1 MQLRAFFRFGGR
13 TCRRVSNS
21 AKTHSAGPPLAGDA
35 KGGLHLK
42 VSRDFMLREIAGESL
57 LVPVNEAA
65 VNFQGIMSLNESGRL
80 LWDRLQKDTTEDDLV
95 SALLD
100 VYDTTPEV
108 ARQDVAVF
116 LDQLRERD
124 ILQEA

>member
-1 MQLRAFFRFGGR
+1 M
-13 TCRRVSNS
+13 
-21 AKTHSAGPPLAGDA
+21 
-35 KGGLHLK
+35 
-42 VSRDFMLREIAGESL
+42 SRDFMLREIAGESL

>member
-1 MQLRAFFRFGGR
+1 
-13 TCRRVSNS
+13 
-21 AKTHSAGPPLAGDA
+21 
-35 KGGLHLK
+35 
-42 VSRDFMLREIAGESL
+42 MLREIAGESL

>member
-1 MQLRAFFRFGGR
+1 M
-13 TCRRVSNS
+13 
-21 AKTHSAGPPLAGDA
+21 
-35 KGGLHLK
+35 
-42 VSRDFMLREIAGESL
+42 SRDFMLREIAGES
-57 LVPVNEAA
+57 PVNEAA